1 MRIPL
6 SWLAEFVTWSRPAA
20 ALAERLT
27 MAGVKIEAIEEVGRL
42 DPRIVAGR
50 LAAVEPHPDADRLR
64 VCRVDVGGPAPIVA
78 VSGAPGLAAGQLVP
92 MAPPGASFPDGREAQ
107 AVRIR
112 GVESAGVLCSEAEL
126 ALGEDASQVLVLAD
140 DTAPGTPL
148 AALPGIADTVLEAEV
163 TPNRGDCLSV
173 LGVAREVAAVSGARL
188 RHPRPRP
195 RESGAAA
202 AREVRV
208 RVDAADLCPRY
219 CARVV
224 RGVGIVP
231 APLWMRLRL
240 RRAGMRALN
249 AIVDATNYVMLE
261 RRVDPA
267 MVPEALDAVAA
278 LIARTAG
285 GRVAPGIVEDA
296 PGTKALAPPTIRLRP
311 RRVIALLGARLARG
325 EIARSLHALG
335 ATYRTQRDALVVT
348 PPSFRGDLRLEEDL
362 IEEVARVGGY
372 DRIPV
377 ALPEVPLAAGED
389 TPERRLAAR
398 VRRALVAAGLAEM
411 VTIAF
416 TNAETNRRLPGFV
429 GRALAP
435 LAVKNPLSSETG
447 ELRRSPLAALVRAL
461 RLNLALGATFV
472 GAFELGKGYGL
483 DAHGARQEPRAV
495 ALLLAGAWPPC
506 GVERTGPPVDFLDLK
521 GVLGGLFAALGLDG
535 ERVRWR
541 PAGEIDALHPGKAA
555 LVELG
560 GATLGVAGALHPA
573 ITQSADLPGEV
584 WVAELD
590 FAELAHYVP
599 RRLALRPLP
608 RFPAVT
614 RDLAVVVD
622 EAFRAGDILEEIRA
636 LQNPHIELVRL
647 FDCYRGAPVPA
658 GKKSL
663 AYTIAYRAPDRTLT
677 DEEVNGL
684 HAAVLQRLAG
694 RFALEFR
701 A

>member
-6 SWLAEFVTWSRPAA
+6 SWLAEFVTWSGPAA

-27 MAGVKIEAIEEVGRL
+27 MAGLKIEAIEEVGQL
-42 DPRIVAGR
+42 DRRIVAGR
-50 LAAVEPHPDADRLR
+50 LAAVEPHPEADRVQ
-64 VCRVDVGGPAPIVA
+64 VCRVEVGRPAPLVA
-78 VSGAPGLAAGQLVP
+78 VSGAPGLAAGQMVP
-92 MAPPGASFPDGREAQ
+92 VALPGARLPDGGEAQ

-148 AALPGIADTVLEAEV
+148 AERRIVVRRGASGERLTTLDGVERALEPDDLVIADGRGPVALAGVMGGEASEV
-163 TPNRGDCLSV
+163 TPATRVLLLESAFFAPASV
-173 LGVAREVAAVSGARL
+173 
-188 RHPRPRP
+188 
-195 RESGAAA
+195 
-202 AREVRV
+202 
-208 RVDAADLCPRY
+208 
-219 CARVV
+219 
-224 RGVGIVP
+224 
-231 APLWMRLRL
+231 
-240 RRAGMRALN
+240 RRASRRLALPSQ
-249 AIVDATNYVMLE
+249 AAYRFE

-311 RRVIALLGARLARG
+311 RRVISLLGARVARG
-325 EIARSLHALG
+325 EIVRSLRALG
-335 ATYRTQRDALVVT
+335 AACRTQRDALLVT

-372 DRIPV
+372 DRIPA

-389 TPERRLAAR
+389 TPGRRLAAG

-411 VTIAF
+411 VTLAF
-416 TNAETNRRLPGFV
+416 TDAETNRRLPGFV

-447 ELRRSPLAALVRAL
+447 ELRRSPLAGLVRAL
-461 RLNLALGATFV
+461 RLNRALGATFV

-483 DAHGARQEPRAV
+483 DAGGARQEPRAV
-495 ALLLAGAWPPC
+495 ALLLTGAWPPR
-506 GVERTGPPVDFLDLK
+506 GVERNGPPVDFLDLK

-535 ERVRWR
+535 ERVCWR
-541 PAGEIDALHPGKAA
+541 PAGEIDSLHPGKAA

-560 GATLGVAGALHPA
+560 GATLGVAGALHPT

-647 FDCYRGAPVPA
+647 FDCYRGAPIAA

-677 DEEVNGL
+677 DEEVNAL